1 MLTKN
6 NAKFI
11 KSLQLKKFRQKEA
24 LFIVEGEK
32 NTLELLNSAYKVK
45 TILGSEQFLSDNHL
59 IISKAGAE
67 TIEVTDK
74 QLASLGSFKSNDKAL
89 AVVHIPT
96 EPTYERRGI
105 QLVLDDIRDPGN
117 LGTII
122 RIADWYGIKS
132 IICSETTAELFNP
145 KTISAS
151 MGSIFRINVFRRNL
165 EGFFKEQSG
174 IAVYGALL
182 NGDNIHKTKFD
193 KEAYIVIG
201 NESNGIRE
209 TLLSFIEHPI
219 TIPKLGGA
227 ESLNAAM
234 ATAIICDN
242 IFREA

>member
-11 KSLQLKKFRQKEA
+11 KSLQLKKYRQKER

-32 NTLELLNSAYKVK
+32 NTVELLASNYQIKSLL
-45 TILGSEQFLSDNHL
+45 ISQSFLKRYEPQIKAKNCEIL
-59 IISKAGAE
+59 IIEA
-67 TIEVTDK
+67 K
-74 QLASLGSFKSNDKAL
+74 QFTGLGTYQSNEQAL
-89 AVVHIPT
+89 AIVH
-96 EPTYERRGI
+96 EPQESTFINSGF

-122 RIADWYGIKS
+122 RIADWYGIPQ
-132 IICSETTAELFNP
+132 IVCSETTAEFYNP

-151 MGSIFRINVFRRNL
+151 MGSIFRVSKVRLSL
-165 EGFFKEQSG
+165 ETFLKECQQP
-174 IAVYGALL
+174 VYGALL
-182 NGDNIHKTKFD
+182 DGENVHKIAFP
-193 KEAYIVIG
+193 ERGYLVIG

-209 TLLSFIEHPI
+209 DLLPFIKHKV
-219 TIPKLGGA
+219 TIPRIGQA

-242 IFREA
+242 IFRKA

>member
-1 MLTKN
+1 VLTKN

-45 TILGSEQFLSDNHL
+45 TILGSEQFLSDNHQ
-59 IISKAGAE
+59 IISKATTE
-67 TIEVTDK
+67 TIEVTEK
-74 QLASLGSFKSNDKAL
+74 QLASLGSFKSNDQAL
-89 AVVHIPT
+89 AVVHTPA
-96 EPTYERRGI
+96 EPNYKREGI

-132 IICSETTAELFNP
+132 IVCSETTAEFFNP

-151 MGSIFRINVFRRNL
+151 MGSIFRINVFRREL
-165 EGFFKEQSG
+165 ESFFKEHNGVS
-174 IAVYGALL
+174 VYGALL
-182 NGDNIHKTKFD
+182 NGNNVHKITFQKD
-193 KEAYIVIG
+193 AYIVIG
-201 NESNGIRE
+201 NESNGIKE
-209 TLLSFIEHPI
+209 ALLPFIKHPI

-242 IFREA
+242 VFRDF